1 MPSTAHPWTWRIP
14 PWSHS
19 GWTTW
24 RRPLVVNCAAYTA
37 VDRAEDEPE
46 AARRTNAEAPGVLG
60 AACDARGI
68 GIVHLSTDYVFDGA
82 KRGAYLEQDAARP
95 LGVYGATKLA
105 GEEALRAA
113 TPRHLILRVSWVFG
127 HLGRSFVDTILRLA
141 RERRELAVVDDQVGT
156 PSPATAIA
164 EAVRQIAFAV
174 AAREDAWGTYH
185 FSATPPLSWC
195 AFARAIVAVAAET
208 GLLDSPPP
216 IRAIGSERV
225 AGKGAAT
232 TQFASRRQPAAS
244 DVRHCAS
251 ALARRAA
258 RLPGSVGATPL
269 SGTGSTLPWFPRNK
283 TRSLLRICGSCRLK
297 AGAVAAYACRHGA

>member
-1 MPSTAHPWTWRIP
+1 MKVLLTGAAGQVGCEIAKLQDGAFDVHAFDRASLDVANPAVVAQRLDEVAPA
-14 PWSHS
+14 
-19 GWTTW
+19 
-24 RRPLVVNCAAYTA
+24 LVVNCAAYTA

-46 AARRTNAEAPGVLG
+46 AARRANAEAPGVLG

-68 GIVHLSTDYVFDGA
+68 GVVHLSTDYVFDGA

-127 HLGRSFVDTILRLA
+127 RLGRSFVDTILRLA
-141 RERRELAVVDDQVGT
+141 RERRELAVVDDQVGA

-164 EAVRQIAFAV
+164 EAVRTIAFAV
-174 AAREDAWGTYH
+174 AARDDAWGTYH

-195 AFARAIVAVAAET
+195 AFARMIVAVAAET

-216 IRAIGSERV
+216 AIRAIGSEEWPAKAPRPRNSLLDASLLQATFGIAPV
-225 AGKGAAT
+225 PWQGAL
-232 TQFASRRQPAAS
+232 R
-244 DVRHCAS
+244 DYLE
-251 ALARRAA
+251 ALARR
-258 RLPGSVGATPL
+258 P
-269 SGTGSTLPWFPRNK
+269 
-283 TRSLLRICGSCRLK
+283 
-297 AGAVAAYACRHGA
+297 